1 MNLSI
6 YEIVFGL
13 FARCE
18 CRIQIIKHIGRTLAF
33 LWKCLK
39 SIRHRRKSGID
50 TLKLHHDTLS
60 KTLKKHCLNDTKFKL
75 PCRVLPRPCK
85 LVLQPSYQAHGVR
98 EDLQGTHPEHKNKPG
113 EMKAEFVHTQSSRCK
128 TIAVIKRRQQTTISI
143 KKLMKDFDAY
153 FRHCRVFRSLNS
165 CNKSNKAESSLFET
179 YCLAGSN
186 FSPIVRYCD
195 KWKRWWYDY
204 SPQLPL
210 TACDS
215 FLINLVNIFSRWQN
229 RWKSHANFVAEI
241 H

>member
-1 MNLSI
+1 MFVPGGFTFVQGGSWHSNLTKFSLIYSVSNFNLRGAWSFVCGAKPTKAPVATRLLLGLLPPRLSPEEKLAGKGVNEWVCRPTMNLSI

-13 FARCE
+13 LARCE

-143 KKLMKDFDAY
+143 KKIDEGFW
-153 FRHCRVFRSLNS
+153 C
-165 CNKSNKAESSLFET
+165 LF
-179 YCLAGSN
+179 
-186 FSPIVRYCD
+186 
-195 KWKRWWYDY
+195 
-204 SPQLPL
+204 
-210 TACDS
+210 
-215 FLINLVNIFSRWQN
+215 
-229 RWKSHANFVAEI
+229 
-241 H
+241 